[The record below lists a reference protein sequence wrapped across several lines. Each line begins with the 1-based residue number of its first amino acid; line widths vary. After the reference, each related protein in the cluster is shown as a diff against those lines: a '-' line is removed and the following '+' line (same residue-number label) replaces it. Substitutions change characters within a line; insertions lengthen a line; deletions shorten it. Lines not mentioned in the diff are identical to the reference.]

1 MNADILLSHFDRISE
16 APDAVGRLRGFILD
30 LAVRGKLIEQ
40 NPTDE
45 RALTLLSRIQAQ
57 KGLLGIPT
65 TEAEFIRADERLF
78 EIPSN
83 WIWLRL
89 GDVCSKTGS
98 GSTPRGGNA
107 VYQRDGVPFL
117 RSHDV
122 HNDGLRLDD
131 VAYIT
136 TETHEKMSGTALQP
150 GDLLLNITG
159 GSIGRCCIVPAGIGP
174 ANVSQHVAIIRIAI
188 DGMERYLHQLVLSP
202 YFQCFVLSE
211 QTGAGRGGLPKNRMD
226 RIPVAVP
233 PLAEQNR
240 IVAKVNE
247 LMALC
252 DQLDQAQQSRES
264 RRTQLGAS
272 ALHHLNNGS
281 GVEEVREYAGFYLN
295 HLHDVSFQPEQ
306 IPLLRQTILGLAVRG
321 NLVPQVPGDE
331 PAPEL
336 LKRIQI
342 EKARC
347 VQEGSLRKEKPLAEI
362 PEQEKP
368 FVLPGS
374 WSWTK
379 IGTCAWGTEY
389 GTSVKSDQVE
399 DGVPVLAM
407 GDIQDG
413 RVILNARK
421 KVPPQIEDLP
431 RLFLQRF
438 DLLYNRTNS
447 AELVGKTGIYLGD
460 DDAYT
465 FASYLIRIRFFSD
478 LVSPVYVN
486 IAMNAP
492 YFRVTQI
499 IPELRQQCGQANV
512 NGSKLRNMII
522 PLPPIAEQRRIVAKV
537 EELITLCHQMKAR
550 LSATQEQK
558 RALLEAVLH
567 HALNDTVGS
576 VSRTSPATPA
586 LDLPLSR
593 IPAHQ

>member
-1 MNADILLSHFDRISE
+1 MNADLLLSHFDRISE
-16 APDAVGRLRGFILD
+16 APDAVSRLRGFILD

-40 NPTDE
+40 DAKDKP
-45 RALTLLSRIQAQ
+45 ALTLLGKIRAQ
-57 KGLLGIPT
+57 KGLLGIPA
-65 TEAEFIRADERLF
+65 EAEFIPVDERPF
-78 EIPSN
+78 DIPPN

-89 GDVCSKTGS
+89 GDLCSKTGS
-98 GSTPRGGNA
+98 GSTPRGGKA

-117 RSHDV
+117 RSQNV

-136 TETHEKMSGTALQP
+136 SETHEKMSGTALQP

-188 DGMERYLHQLVLSP
+188 DGMARYLHPLVLSP
-202 YFQCFVLSE
+202 YFQSFVLSE

-226 RIPVAVP
+226 RIPVALP

-240 IVAKVNE
+240 IVAKVDE

-252 DQLDQAQQSRES
+252 DQLDRAQHTRES
-264 RRTQLGAS
+264 RRTELGAS
-272 ALHHLNNGS
+272 ALHRVNNGS
-281 GVEEVREYAGFYLN
+281 NVEEIREYGRFYLS

-306 IPLLRQTILGLAVRG
+306 LPLLRQTILSLAVRG
-321 NLVPQVPGDE
+321 NLVPQTPGDE
-331 PAPEL
+331 PAVEL

-342 EKARC
+342 EKTRC
-347 VQEGSLRKEKPLAEI
+347 VKEGSLRKEKPLAEI
-362 PEQEKP
+362 PEEQKP

-374 WSWTK
+374 WSWAR
-379 IGTCAWGTEY
+379 IGACARGTEY
-389 GTSVKSDQVE
+389 GTSVKSDQIE

-413 RVILNARK
+413 RVILNTRK
-421 KVPPQIEDLP
+421 KVQRQIEDLP
-431 RLFLQRF
+431 RLFLQRS

-465 FASYLIRIRFFSD
+465 FASYLIRLRFFSEF
-478 LVSPVYVN
+478 VSPVYVN

-492 YFRVTQI
+492 YFRKTQI
-499 IPELRQQCGQANV
+499 IPQLRQQCGQANV

-522 PLPPIAEQRRIVAKV
+522 PLPPIAEQQRIVAKV
-537 EELITLCHQMKAR
+537 EQLITLCDQMEVR
-550 LSATQEQK
+550 LLATQEE
-558 RALLEAVLH
+558 RHALLGAVLYH
-567 HALNDTVGS
+567 SLNDSHHEIDTNFAVK
-576 VSRTSPATPA
+576 A
-586 LDLPLSR
+586 
-593 IPAHQ
+593 